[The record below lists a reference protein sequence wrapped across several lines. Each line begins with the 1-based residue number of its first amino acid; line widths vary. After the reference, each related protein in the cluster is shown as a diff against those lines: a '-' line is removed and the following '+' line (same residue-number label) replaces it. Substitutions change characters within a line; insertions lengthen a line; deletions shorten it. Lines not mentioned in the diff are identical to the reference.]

1 MRSGRGAADKDR
13 TRITDSNKRDSATR
27 RPGFR
32 LHPARQAIFVGLA
45 LVGIAA
51 GYGIGYLTNRQA
63 PPPANQR
70 AEPVAEN
77 PAAKVGAAPAAA
89 PTIAP
94 TASPSRPLLP
104 ENGKPA
110 QGSPV
115 RAYEEALPMN
125 IVESH
130 PATTTDVAAPAAKG
144 PAAAP
149 TAPEDP
155 PQPTPTAPE
164 PQAPPPQQMAA
175 VPKAPDTATSA
186 AVGNRPAWQKFA
198 VAVPAAGGRPRIA
211 IVIDD
216 LGVDKA
222 RTARTIRLRPPLTL
236 SFLTYASGLKELTAA
251 ARSAGHELM
260 MHIPMEPGSAE
271 VDPGPNVLLTGIPRA
286 ELVAS
291 LKWNLDQFDGYVGVN
306 NHMGSRF
313 TADLAGMLVVM
324 EEIKKRNLL
333 FLDSITAFNSAAGK
347 AASQVGVPFARRNV
361 FLDHDDN
368 VTAIKKQLAEVER
381 LARRTGSAVAIG
393 HPREATLQALIP
405 WLEEIE
411 GKGFQLVPVSALIR
425 PPAPRG

>member
-1 MRSGRGAADKDR
+1 MRSGRGAAEKDR

-51 GYGIGYLTNRQA
+51 GYGIGYLTNRQT
-63 PPPANQR
+63 PPSANQR
-70 AEPVAEN
+70 AEPVAEG
-77 PAAKVGAAPAAA
+77 PAAKVSAAPSVPLAVSPAA
-89 PTIAP
+89 AP

-104 ENGKPA
+104 ENGKPV

-115 RAYEEALPMN
+115 RAYEEALPKN
-125 IVESH
+125 IVEPH
-130 PATTTDVAAPAAKG
+130 PPTTTDMAAPAAKA
-144 PAAAP
+144 PA
-149 TAPEDP
+149 
-155 PQPTPTAPE
+155 PTPTAPE

-175 VPKAPDTATSA
+175 VPKTLDQAPPA

-286 ELVAS
+286 ELIAS

-313 TADLAGMLVVM
+313 TADLTGMLVVM
-324 EEIKKRNLL
+324 EELKKRDLS

-347 AASQVGVPFARRNV
+347 AANQVGVPFARRNI

-405 WLEEIE
+405 WLEQIE
-411 GKGFQLVPVSALIR
+411 GRGFQLVPVSALIR
-425 PPAPRG
+425 PPVPRG